1 MLIYLLLYPQNFVID
16 DCILAQKKN
25 RFLLVNLK
33 KSQIYEIYS
42 YKYIYIIKYFNLA
55 LIYCSTGCVE
65 TLNLLRTILNTKY
78 KSFNLGNLL
87 LVLFIF
93 IIINKKV

>member
-33 KSQIYEIYS
+33 KS
-42 YKYIYIIKYFNLA
+42 
-55 LIYCSTGCVE
+55 
-65 TLNLLRTILNTKY
+65 
-78 KSFNLGNLL
+78 
-87 LVLFIF
+87 
-93 IIINKKV
+93 